1 MAGPEAVMLVNTISV
16 SLCVYTG
23 LGRLD
28 ADDEISYILLLIHIT
43 IRSLTYSITAL
54 VTVIPLSLIISVS
67 PAPDTPV
74 SNFLYTRNLGVPVFK
89 TLVIQ

>member
-1 MAGPEAVMLVNTISV
+1 MLVNIISV

-23 LGRLD
+23 DGRVD
-28 ADDEISYILLLIHIT
+28 ADVGISYILLLIHMT

-54 VTVIPLSLIISVS
+54 VTVIPLSLIIRTS
-67 PAPDTPV
+67 PEPETPV
-74 SNFLYTRNLGVPVFK
+74 SNFLYMRNLGVPLAK